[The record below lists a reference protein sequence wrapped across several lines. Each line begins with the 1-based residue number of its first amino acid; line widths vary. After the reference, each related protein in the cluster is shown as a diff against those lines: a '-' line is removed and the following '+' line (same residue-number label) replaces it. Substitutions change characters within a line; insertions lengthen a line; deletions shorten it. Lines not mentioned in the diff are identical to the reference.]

1 MPPKAGYVT
10 PMLHVADI
18 ARSLRFYQLL
28 GFEVIDV
35 AGEGGN
41 IGWAR
46 AHCEGGALMFLTTEG
61 EKPHPLLLYLYT
73 PDLKVFRDH
82 LLANGVNAPEIRHP
96 QYMRS
101 GELCLNDPDGNII
114 LIGHWSEQEHA
125 AWLAT
130 KEARV
135 KAAGF

>member
-35 AGEGGN
+35 DKEGGS
-41 IGWAR
+41 IVWAR
-46 AHCEGGALMFLTTEG
+46 AHCEGGALMFMTAE
-61 EKPHPLLLYLYT
+61 EKPHPVLLYLYA
-73 PDLKVFRDH
+73 PDLPALREHLVAKGLKV
-82 LLANGVNAPEIRHP
+82 PEIGHP
-96 QYMRS
+96 PHMPS

-114 LIGHWSEQEHA
+114 LVGHWSDQEHA
-125 AWLAT
+125 AWVAG

-135 KAAGF
+135 KEAGF